1 MAISDNVALVPSPVG
16 HAVAGLA
23 AGWLIAG
30 APALHSLANRT
41 APIGPTGSIAPIA
54 AQDPPWIATWRAA
67 IVFAGL
73 AVAPDLDLLFHAH
86 SMYTHSI
93 GAALIVMLAVA
104 ALTPAHARRWTA
116 AFACAAAHSSH
127 TLLDWMGNDTTPPI
141 GIMALWPFTSD
152 YYESNLHFFMAITR
166 RYWLPGFWTHN
177 LIAMLREIGTLVPLA
192 LVIYF
197 LRRRRTT
204 RATPA

>member
-1 MAISDNVALVPSPVG
+1 VG
-16 HAVAGLA
+16 HAVAGLV

-30 APALHSLANRT
+30 APALKPPAN
-41 APIGPTGSIAPIA
+41 PTGSNRPTGPIAPTA
-54 AQDPPWIATWRAA
+54 NQPWIATWRAA
-67 IVFAGL
+67 FVFAGL
-73 AVAPDLDLLFHAH
+73 AVSPDLDLLFHAH

-93 GAALIVMLAVA
+93 GAALVVLLAVA
-104 ALTPAHARRWTA
+104 ALTPAHAYRWTA
-116 AFACAAAHSSH
+116 AFACAAAYATH

-141 GIMALWPFTSD
+141 GIMALWPFTSE

-192 LVIYF
+192 ILVYF
-197 LRRRRTT
+197 LRRP
-204 RATPA
+204 RATPRVT

>member
-1 MAISDNVALVPSPVG
+1 MPSPVG

-30 APALHSLANRT
+30 APALTLRRNPTASAAPST
-41 APIGPTGSIAPIA
+41 APFASTAN
-54 AQDPPWIATWRAA
+54 QPWIATWRGA

-73 AVAPDLDLLFHAH
+73 AVSPDLDLLFHAH

-104 ALTPAHARRWTA
+104 ALTPAHAQRWTA
-116 AFACAAAHSSH
+116 AFACGAAYATH

-141 GIMALWPFTSD
+141 GIMAMWPFTSE

-192 LVIYF
+192 ALIYF
-197 LRRRRTT
+197 LRRRR
-204 RATPA
+204 ATPA

>member
-1 MAISDNVALVPSPVG
+1 MPSPLG

-30 APALHSLANRT
+30 APAPQSPFTPTSPT
-41 APIGPTGSIAPIA
+41 APIAPIA
-54 AQDPPWIATWRAA
+54 APANQPWIATWRAA
-67 IVFAGL
+67 FVFAGL
-73 AVAPDLDLLFHAH
+73 AVSPDLDLLFHAH

-93 GAALIVMLAVA
+93 GAALVVLLAVA

-116 AFACAAAHSSH
+116 AFACAAAYASH
-127 TLLDWMGNDTTPPI
+127 ILLDWMGNDTTPPI
-141 GIMALWPFTSD
+141 GIMALWPFTSE

-197 LRRRRTT
+197 LRRQRTRT
-204 RATPA
+204 RQA

>member
-1 MAISDNVALVPSPVG
+1 VAISDNVALVPSPLG

-30 APALHSLANRT
+30 APALRSKSPFSRT
-41 APIGPTGSIAPIA
+41 APPTPFAPA
-54 AQDPPWIATWRAA
+54 ANQPWIATWRAA

-73 AVAPDLDLLFHAH
+73 AVSPDLDLLFHAH

-116 AFACAAAHSSH
+116 AFACGAAYASH

-141 GIMALWPFTSD
+141 GIMALWPFTSE

-166 RYWLPGFWTHN
+166 RYWLPGFWQHN

-192 LVIYF
+192 LLVYF
-197 LRRRRTT
+197 LRRKRPT
-204 RATPA
+204 ATHA

>member
-1 MAISDNVALVPSPVG
+1 MPSPLG

-30 APALHSLANRT
+30 APAPQPLTSQTTN
-41 APIGPTGSIAPIA
+41 
-54 AQDPPWIATWRAA
+54 QPWIATWHAA
-67 IVFAGL
+67 FVFAGL
-73 AVAPDLDLLFHAH
+73 AVSPDLDLLFHAH
-86 SMYTHSI
+86 SMYTHSL
-93 GAALIVMLAVA
+93 GAALAVTLTVA

-116 AFACAAAHSSH
+116 AFACGAAYATH

-141 GIMALWPFTSD
+141 GIMALWPFTSG

-166 RYWLPGFWTHN
+166 RYWLPGFWSHN
-177 LIAMLREIGTLVPLA
+177 LIAMLRELGTLVPLA

-197 LRRRRTT
+197 LRRRR
-204 RATPA
+204 ATPA

>member
-1 MAISDNVALVPSPVG
+1 MWQFPPTLITSHVMPSPLG

-30 APALHSLANRT
+30 APAPRNSTPHAANQPV
-41 APIGPTGSIAPIA
+41 AN
-54 AQDPPWIATWRAA
+54 QPWISTWRAA
-67 IVFAGL
+67 LVFAGL
-73 AVAPDLDLLFHAH
+73 AVSPDLDLLVGAH
-86 SMYTHSI
+86 SMYTHSL
-93 GAALIVMLAVA
+93 GAALIVTLAVA

-116 AFACAAAHSSH
+116 AFACGGAYATH

-141 GIMALWPFTSD
+141 GIMALWPLTSE

-177 LIAMLREIGTLVPLA
+177 LIAMFREIGTLVPLA

-197 LRRRRTT
+197 LRRQ
-204 RATPA
+204 RAPVS

>member
-1 MAISDNVALVPSPVG
+1 VPSPLG

-30 APALHSLANRT
+30 APALHSRRHSATRT
-41 APIGPTGSIAPIA
+41 APTAPPAAPITN
-54 AQDPPWIATWRAA
+54 QPWIATWRAA
-67 IVFAGL
+67 FVFAGL
-73 AVAPDLDLLFHAH
+73 AVAPDLDLLVHAH

-104 ALTPAHARRWTA
+104 ALTPAQARRWAA
-116 AFACAAAHSSH
+116 AFASGAAYATH

-177 LIAMLREIGTLVPLA
+177 LIAMLREVGTLVPLA

-197 LRRRRTT
+197 LRRRSSSPSSPSSPRHI
-204 RATPA
+204 ATQA

>member
-1 MAISDNVALVPSPVG
+1 VAISDKVALVPSPLG

-30 APALHSLANRT
+30 APAPQSLHNSTALT
-41 APIGPTGSIAPIA
+41 APTAN
-54 AQDPPWIATWRAA
+54 QPWISTWRGA

-73 AVAPDLDLLFHAH
+73 AVSPDLDLLFHAH

-93 GAALIVMLAVA
+93 GAALAVMLAVA

-116 AFACAAAHSSH
+116 AFACGAAYASH

-197 LRRRRTT
+197 LRRQRTRT
-204 RATPA
+204 GQA

>member
-1 MAISDNVALVPSPVG
+1 MG
-16 HAVAGLA
+16 HAVAGLV

-30 APALHSLANRT
+30 APARSASNNPAARV
-41 APIGPTGSIAPIA
+41 APAD
-54 AQDPPWIATWRAA
+54 QPWIATWRGA

-93 GAALIVMLAVA
+93 GAALAVMLAVA

-116 AFACAAAHSSH
+116 AFACGAAYASH

-141 GIMALWPFTSD
+141 GIMALWPFSPE

-177 LIAMLREIGTLVPLA
+177 LIAMFRELGTLVPLA
-192 LVIYF
+192 ILVYF
-197 LRRRRTT
+197 LRRRRVPAAADAR
-204 RATPA
+204 RARHSRHA

>member
-1 MAISDNVALVPSPVG
+1 VPSPLG

-30 APALHSLANRT
+30 APALKSVNPT
-41 APIGPTGSIAPIA
+41 APPAN
-54 AQDPPWIATWRAA
+54 QPWLATWRGAF
-67 IVFAGL
+67 VFAGL
-73 AVAPDLDLLFHAH
+73 AVSPDLDLLFHAH
-86 SMYTHSI
+86 SMYTHSL
-93 GAALIVMLAVA
+93 GAALVVLLAVA
-104 ALTPAHARRWTA
+104 ALTPAHAHRWTA
-116 AFACAAAHSSH
+116 AFACAAAYATH

-141 GIMALWPFTSD
+141 GIMALWPFTSE

-192 LVIYF
+192 LLVYF
-197 LRRRRTT
+197 LRRRRS
-204 RATPA
+204 PVS

>member
-1 MAISDNVALVPSPVG
+1 VRRLSPPIVNVAISDNVALVPSPLG

-30 APALHSLANRT
+30 APALKS
-41 APIGPTGSIAPIA
+41 PINPIAPPA
-54 AQDPPWIATWRAA
+54 NEPWIATWRGA
-67 IVFAGL
+67 IVFASL

-86 SMYTHSI
+86 SMYTHSL
-93 GAALIVMLAVA
+93 GAALAVLLTVA

-116 AFACAAAHSSH
+116 AFACGAAYASH

-141 GIMALWPFTSD
+141 GIMALWPFTSE

-177 LIAMLREIGTLVPLA
+177 LIAMFREVGTLVPLA
-192 LVIYF
+192 VAIYF
-197 LRRRRTT
+197 LRRRRVP
-204 RATPA
+204 RQA

>member
-1 MAISDNVALVPSPVG
+1 VPSPLG

-30 APALHSLANRT
+30 APALKSLKSPFHPAARPLPAT
-41 APIGPTGSIAPIA
+41 PSAPRPD
-54 AQDPPWIATWRAA
+54 QPWIATWRAA
-67 IVFAGL
+67 FVFAGL
-73 AVAPDLDLLFHAH
+73 AVSPDLDLLFHAH
-86 SMYTHSI
+86 SMYTHGL
-93 GAALIVMLAVA
+93 GAALAVTLAVA

-116 AFACAAAHSSH
+116 AFACGAAYATH

-141 GIMALWPFTSD
+141 GIMALWPLTSD

-197 LRRRRTT
+197 LRRRQPTT
-204 RATPA
+204 APQA

>member
-1 MAISDNVALVPSPVG
+1 MAISDNVLGVPSPVG

-30 APALHSLANRT
+30 APALKSATNPAN
-41 APIGPTGSIAPIA
+41 
-54 AQDPPWIATWRAA
+54 QPWIATWRGAV
-67 IVFAGL
+67 VFAGL

-86 SMYTHSI
+86 SMYTHSL
-93 GAALIVMLAVA
+93 GAALAVTLAVA
-104 ALTPAHARRWTA
+104 ALTPSHARRWTA
-116 AFACAAAHSSH
+116 AFACGAAYATH

-141 GIMALWPFTSD
+141 GIMAMWPFTSE

-192 LVIYF
+192 VVVFF
-197 LRRRRTT
+197 LRRRR
-204 RATPA
+204 AISA

>member
-1 MAISDNVALVPSPVG
+1 VG

-30 APALHSLANRT
+30 APAPASPFSRS
-41 APIGPTGSIAPIA
+41 APVPH
-54 AQDPPWIATWRAA
+54 QPWIATWRGA

-73 AVAPDLDLLFHAH
+73 AVSPDLDLLFHAH

-104 ALTPAHARRWTA
+104 ALTPAHAGRWTA
-116 AFACAAAHSSH
+116 ALACAAAYFSH
-127 TLLDWMGNDTTPPI
+127 TVLDWMGNDTTPPI
-141 GIMALWPFTSD
+141 GIMALWPFTPD

-197 LRRRRTT
+197 LRRRR
-204 RATPA
+204 ATPA

>member
-1 MAISDNVALVPSPVG
+1 VRRLSPPIVNVAISDNVALVPSPLG

-30 APALHSLANRT
+30 APALKSPINPTAPLAN
-41 APIGPTGSIAPIA
+41 
-54 AQDPPWIATWRAA
+54 QPWIATWRGA
-67 IVFAGL
+67 IVFASL

-86 SMYTHSI
+86 SMYTHSL
-93 GAALIVMLAVA
+93 GAALAVLLTVA

-116 AFACAAAHSSH
+116 AFACGAAYASH

-141 GIMALWPFTSD
+141 GIMALWPFTSE

-177 LIAMLREIGTLVPLA
+177 LIAMFREVGTLVPLA
-192 LVIYF
+192 VAIYF
-197 LRRRRTT
+197 LRRRRVP
-204 RATPA
+204 RQA

>member
-1 MAISDNVALVPSPVG
+1 MPSPLG

-30 APALHSLANRT
+30 APAPQSLRNPT
-41 APIGPTGSIAPIA
+41 APTAN
-54 AQDPPWIATWRAA
+54 QPWISTWRGA

-73 AVAPDLDLLFHAH
+73 AVSPDLDLLFHAH

-93 GAALIVMLAVA
+93 GAALAVMLAVA

-116 AFACAAAHSSH
+116 AFACGAAYFSH
-127 TLLDWMGNDTTPPI
+127 TVLDWMGNDTTPPI
-141 GIMALWPFTSD
+141 GIMALWPFTPD

-204 RATPA
+204 PA

>member
-1 MAISDNVALVPSPVG
+1 MPSPLG

-30 APALHSLANRT
+30 APARQLSTSHSAHQHSANQYG
-41 APIGPTGSIAPIA
+41 AN
-54 AQDPPWIATWRAA
+54 QPWISTWRGA

-73 AVAPDLDLLFHAH
+73 AVSPDLDLLVHAH

-93 GAALIVMLAVA
+93 GAALVVLLAVA

-116 AFACAAAHSSH
+116 AFACGAAYATH

-197 LRRRRTT
+197 LRRQ
-204 RATPA
+204 RAPVS

>member
-1 MAISDNVALVPSPVG
+1 MPSPAG
-16 HAVAGLA
+16 HAIAGLA

-30 APALHSLANRT
+30 APARLPRSSNTPAGR
-41 APIGPTGSIAPIA
+41 P
-54 AQDPPWIATWRAA
+54 DPADQPWIATWRGA

-73 AVAPDLDLLFHAH
+73 AVSPDLDLLFHAH

-93 GAALIVMLAVA
+93 GAALIVILAAA
-104 ALTPAHARRWTA
+104 ALTPTHAHRWTA
-116 AFACAAAHSSH
+116 AFACGAAYASH

-141 GIMALWPFTSD
+141 GIMALWPFTSE

-177 LIAMLREIGTLVPLA
+177 LIAMLRELGTLVPLA
-192 LVIYF
+192 VIIYF
-197 LRRRRTT
+197 LRRK
-204 RATPA
+204 RASVSS

>member
-1 MAISDNVALVPSPVG
+1 MPSPVG
-16 HAVAGLA
+16 HAIAGLA

-30 APALHSLANRT
+30 APARLSRSPNPPPVTQAGRFG
-41 APIGPTGSIAPIA
+41 AVD
-54 AQDPPWIATWRAA
+54 QPWIATWRGA

-73 AVAPDLDLLFHAH
+73 AVSPDLDLLFHAH

-93 GAALIVMLAVA
+93 GAALAVILAVA

-116 AFACAAAHSSH
+116 AFACGAAYATH

-141 GIMALWPFTSD
+141 GIMAMWPFTSD

-177 LIAMLREIGTLVPLA
+177 LIAMLREVGTLVPLA
-192 LVIYF
+192 LLVYF
-197 LRRRRTT
+197 LRRRRDTAA
-204 RATPA
+204 RA